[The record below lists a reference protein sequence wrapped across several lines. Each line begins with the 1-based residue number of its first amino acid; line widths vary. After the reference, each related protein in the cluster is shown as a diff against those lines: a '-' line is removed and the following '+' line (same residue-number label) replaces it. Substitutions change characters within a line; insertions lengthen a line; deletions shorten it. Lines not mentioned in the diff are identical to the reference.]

1 MKHYEIPP
9 FYFPTTVHFV
19 DDNADFLANLSLQL
33 DPNLAFYLH
42 DSAVDA
48 LVALNGSIDLPSPL
62 GRFFSL
68 YKFSEELPL
77 SHHVIDLDMDKI
89 FREVHNEYRFTQASV
104 AIVDYDMPRID
115 GIEFCRNIRNP
126 AVKKI
131 LLTGKAD
138 ANIAVQAFN
147 QGVIDRFIMKQDEAV
162 IRTLNQAIMDLQ
174 LAYFRQTERTLADAL
189 SFGSHDFIR
198 DPLFAGLFREI
209 CASKQIIEFYL
220 CNNPE
225 GMLMLDSNGVSYRL
239 IVMSDED
246 LISQYEIAYD
256 EGAPETLLQALKS
269 GKVLPYFLQSGGTYG
284 PICQDW
290 RSYLYPATEFQ
301 GKQWYYYTL
310 IENPP
315 SFKPES
321 ILSYNE
327 FLDQMDQKGRGSAFD
342 TKY

>member
-1 MKHYEIPP
+1 
-9 FYFPTTVHFV
+9 
-19 DDNADFLANLSLQL
+19 
-33 DPNLAFYLH
+33 
-42 DSAVDA
+42 
-48 LVALNGSIDLPSPL
+48 
-62 GRFFSL
+62 
-68 YKFSEELPL
+68 
-77 SHHVIDLDMDKI
+77 
-89 FREVHNEYRFTQASV
+89 
-104 AIVDYDMPRID
+104 
-115 GIEFCRNIRNP
+115 
-126 AVKKI
+126 
-131 LLTGKAD
+131 
-138 ANIAVQAFN
+138 
-147 QGVIDRFIMKQDEAV
+147 VIDRFIMKQDEAV

-269 GKVLPYFLQSGGTYG
+269 GKVLPYFWQSGGTYG

-290 RSYLYPATEFQ
+290 RSYLYPVTEFQ